1 MPTRLAALL
10 ASLLVAA
17 SLAGCSSAATSAPSA
32 AAPTVSDAWVRPPMG
47 SGQPAG
53 GYMTIT
59 NPGGQADAL
68 VGVSSP
74 VASSVEIHE
83 TTTDASG
90 MTGMHPIDRLDVPA
104 GGSVTLQPGGYHL
117 MLMGVTQPLAVGTTV
132 ELDLVFE
139 YAGDVTVQAEVRQG

>member
-1 MPTRLAALL
+1 MPIRLVALL
-10 ASLLVAA
+10 ASLLVVA
-17 SLAGCSSAATSAPSA
+17 SLAGCSSAATTAPSA

-53 GYMTIT
+53 GYMIIT

-74 VASSVEIHE
+74 VATSVEIHE

-90 MTGMHPIDRLDVPA
+90 MTGMHPVDRLDVPA

-139 YAGDVTVQAEVRQG
+139 YAGDVTIQAEVRQG